1 MTAMRVAHDSDSPN
15 PGINP
20 RDVENTGPYRN
31 PASSYQTA
39 TPQQLQAAGIQPVVV
54 NERPVLRQSKP
65 VNPNSYGS
73 YGTGGLYG
81 EQQDVAGQNRAYSY
95 DEFRSGP
102 SSVQGVSTSS
112 YAKASST
119 AGTAPAL
126 SAYHQQILPNRSG
139 GPQINSV
146 EVILFDSHSF
156 LSEPSDFTSLTFFAC
171 F

>member
-1 MTAMRVAHDSDSPN
+1 MRVAHDSDSPN

-20 RDVENTGPYRN
+20 RDVANIGPYRN

-54 NERPVLRQSKP
+54 NERPVLRQAKP
-65 VNPNSYGS
+65 TNPNSFGNYAS
-73 YGTGGLYG
+73 GGAYG
-81 EQQDVAGQNRAYSY
+81 EQDAAGQNRAYSY
-95 DEFRSGP
+95 DEYRSGP
-102 SSVQGVSTSS
+102 PSVQGGSTSS

-146 EVILFDSHSF
+146 EVKFK
-156 LSEPSDFTSLTFFAC
+156 FFVW
-171 F
+171 